1 MAKLIF
7 GCGYL
12 GQRVANLWSERGDV
26 LAVTRTVERGREL
39 AEANVLPII
48 GDVVARMQLPL
59 PQGIRTVLFA
69 LGNDGNRGR
78 SVHEVFVGGLSHALD
93 SLSPTVEKLIY
104 ISSTGVYGQV
114 DGETVDEESPCRPLR
129 EGGRACLA
137 AEEALRRSSF
147 AKKAIILRL
156 AGIYGPG
163 RIPRSKDLAQ
173 NKPIDAPANGWLNLI
188 HVDDAARIIVLAA
201 RKLSP
206 PRTFVV
212 SDGRPVQ
219 RREYYEALARLLKAP
234 PPRFSEPAGKSAAA
248 ARAASDKRINPRRL
262 MEELQPELLYPSY
275 QEGLAAILKVE
286 RADQTIISEEPE
298 GPITS

>member
-12 GQRVANLWSERGDV
+12 GERVAKLWSDGGGDV

-39 AEANVLPII
+39 AQGYALPII

-69 LGNDGNRGR
+69 IGNDGNRGR
-78 SVHEVFVGGLSHALD
+78 SVHEVFVGGLSHALA
-93 SLSPTVEKLIY
+93 SLSPNVERFIF

-114 DGETVDEESPCRPLR
+114 DGETVDEDSPCHPLR
-129 EGGRACLA
+129 ESGRACLA

-147 AKKAIILRL
+147 AKKAIILRM

-163 RIPRSKDLAQ
+163 RIPRAPDLID

-188 HVDDAARIIVLAA
+188 HVDDAARLIALAA
-201 RKLSP
+201 RKLAP

-212 SDGRPVQ
+212 SDGRPVE
-219 RREYYEALARLLKAP
+219 RKEYYAELARLLGAP
-234 PPRFSEPAGKSAAA
+234 PPRFVESPSPSPAA
-248 ARAASDKRINPRRL
+248 ARASSDKRVNPRRI
-262 MEELQPELLYPSY
+262 MEALHPELLYPSY
-275 QEGLAAILKVE
+275 REGLAAILKAE
-286 RADQTIISEEPE
+286 RPDQTMLDEP
-298 GPITS
+298 TVS